1 MGSGTALYNMETSL
15 CYYTCEAPILSQ
27 LFFAFELFLA
37 ASIPEHKDADTN
49 IAPSSVLYRG
59 KGTKVL
65 LKVFPYNR
73 SAGLEA
79 CSQVGVDCN
88 NTSGVGLSPH
98 SYTSSHLFFL

>member
-1 MGSGTALYNMETSL
+1 MGQL
-15 CYYTCEAPILSQ
+15 CITWKHRSATTRVKHLSCPSC
-27 LFFAFELFLA
+27 FFAFELFLA

-65 LKVFPYNR
+65 LKVFPYNC